1 MYGDKTM
8 IIPNNHILVTA
19 IKNLNPNAKFSLTS
33 IDDIRWAEGT
43 DPISKELIQAEIDN
57 ITPPLNAIENR
68 KKQYPSIQDVVVALA
83 EKEEGNDAMWQEITA
98 QRAKVKSDN
107 PKPE

>member
-1 MYGDKTM
+1 M

-57 ITPPLNAIENR
+57 ITPTLNAIENR

>member
-1 MYGDKTM
+1 M
-8 IIPNNHILVTA
+8 IIPNNHILVSA

-43 DPISKELIQAEIDN
+43 DPINKELIQAEIN
-57 ITPPLNAIENR
+57 KITPTLNAIENR
-68 KKQYPSIQDVVVALA
+68 KKEYPSIQDQLDMLYHQGIEGWKA
-83 EKEEGNDAMWQEITA
+83 EIK
-98 QRAKVKSDN
+98 KVKDQF